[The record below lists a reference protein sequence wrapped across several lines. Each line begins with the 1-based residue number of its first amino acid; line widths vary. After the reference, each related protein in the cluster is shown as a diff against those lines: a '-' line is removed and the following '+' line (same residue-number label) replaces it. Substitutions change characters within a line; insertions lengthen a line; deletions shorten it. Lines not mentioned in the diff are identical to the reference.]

1 RLEAL
6 EGHLESF
13 GARLEDESSK
23 ALDEV
28 GQRLDRSAVFGVF
41 DGDVLAGV
49 AGWYAMPGAKQAHR
63 GALWGMYVRPGHR
76 HRGIGKMLVDQ
87 VIDDATGTV
96 EQMHL
101 SVVVG
106 NTAAMG
112 LYKSTG
118 FTSYGVEPHAAK
130 IGDTYVDEV
139 LMVRPLP

>member
-1 RLEAL
+1 MDRGDAALYQEIRLEAL

-87 VIDDATGTV
+87 VIDDATVRHT
-96 EQMHL
+96 HRRIASL
-101 SVVVG
+101 
-106 NTAAMG
+106 
-112 LYKSTG
+112 
-118 FTSYGVEPHAAK
+118 P
-130 IGDTYVDEV
+130 IGD
-139 LMVRPLP
+139 LL